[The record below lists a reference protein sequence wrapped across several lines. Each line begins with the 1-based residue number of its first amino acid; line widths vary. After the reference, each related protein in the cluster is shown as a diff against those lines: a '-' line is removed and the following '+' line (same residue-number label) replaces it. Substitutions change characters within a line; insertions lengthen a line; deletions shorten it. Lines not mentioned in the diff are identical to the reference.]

1 MDSSEEKD
9 SKQQKEDEGSIEK
22 PTTVQEASST
32 DPPAKAIPKIKQKH
46 PMNEF
51 PETLAEFGYTFIG
64 KS

>member
-1 MDSSEEKD
+1 MMDSSEEKD
-9 SKQQKEDEGSIEK
+9 SKQQDEGSIEK
-22 PTTVQEASST
+22 PTTVTVQEASST
-32 DPPAKAIPKIKQKH
+32 DPPAKAIPKIKH

>member
-1 MDSSEEKD
+1 MMDSSEEKD

-32 DPPAKAIPKIKQKH
+32 DPPAKPIPKIKH